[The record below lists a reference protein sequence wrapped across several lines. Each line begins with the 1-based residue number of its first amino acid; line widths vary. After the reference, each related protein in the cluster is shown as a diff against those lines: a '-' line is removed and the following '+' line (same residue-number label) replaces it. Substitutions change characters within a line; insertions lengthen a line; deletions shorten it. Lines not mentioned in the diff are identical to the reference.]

1 MFVKRRRPQKIPK
14 ESPPPPE
21 DVRRLPR
28 QDRSRERARRI
39 LDAAATLFTE
49 HGYEATTTEAIAAKA
64 DTSIGSIYQFYP
76 NKRAIFDAIAARYFG
91 ETRELFDAL
100 EATYRQSAPLEELLG
115 NTVYAFMAL
124 QKNASFQAIWKNWL
138 ASPEIF
144 TTVDAV
150 NRDLAKRTEA
160 ILALRAKGVPP
171 RRRLLVARMIIEVM
185 GAILRVSATH
195 PEDAKEIAEEAKTLL
210 VRYLLPYES
219 RPA

>member
-1 MFVKRRRPQKIPK
+1 
-14 ESPPPPE
+14 
-21 DVRRLPR
+21 VRRLPR

-39 LDAAATLFTE
+39 LDAAAALFTE
-49 HGYEATTTEAIAAKA
+49 SGYEATTTEAIAAKA
-64 DTSIGSIYQFYP
+64 ETSIGSIYQFYP
-76 NKRAIFDAIAARYFG
+76 NKRAIFEAIAARYFD

-100 EATYRQSAPLEELLG
+100 EATYRSSGGASVGESPAVAVPLEQLLG
-115 NTVYAFMAL
+115 HTVDAFMAL
-124 QKNASFQAIWKNWL
+124 QKNPSFQAIWKNWL

-144 TTVDAV
+144 TTVDRV

-171 RRRLLVARMIIEVM
+171 RRRLLVATMIIEVM

-210 VRYLLPYES
+210 ARYLLPYEA
-219 RPA
+219 RGHR